1 MVKVTMNPRE
11 DAELPINLYW
21 PKTAYKSKLTASSC
35 LETLGF
41 LTKIHP
47 TETFGAEAGLTES
60 SKLAFNLK
68 VKDDIEAIANTKV
81 PTGEPEVEGSNSKG
95 GPTGPEQASGT
106 HEIGTGPSAD
116 VGYDPSDFG
125 SEQRMCPVCTFLNPS
140 TAKECEMCG
149 SKLD

>member
-1 MVKVTMNPRE
+1 
-11 DAELPINLYW
+11 
-21 PKTAYKSKLTASSC
+21 
-35 LETLGF
+35 

-60 SKLAFNLK
+60 SKLAFHLK

-95 GPTGPEQASGT
+95 GPTGPEPVPGT
-106 HEIGTGPSAD
+106 HEIGTGPNTD
-116 VGYDPSDFG
+116 VGFDPNEFGG
-125 SEQRMCPVCTFLNPS
+125 SEDRMCPVCTFLNPS
-140 TAKECEMCG
+140 SNKECEMCT